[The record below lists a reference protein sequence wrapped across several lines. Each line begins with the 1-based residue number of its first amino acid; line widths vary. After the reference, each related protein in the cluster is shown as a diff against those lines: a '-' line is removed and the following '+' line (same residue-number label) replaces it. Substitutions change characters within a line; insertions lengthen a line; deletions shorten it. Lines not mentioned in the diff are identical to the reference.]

1 MSSSSLNLQRIPKLA
16 IEAGKKEIS
25 LSSRDKGEKEKDTAE
40 KKRQCLWGE
49 LPEKL
54 QEQLLERVN
63 KQLRKERIDPLTGL
77 PEGMTQDKL
86 RLPVPTPGVILD
98 FAATTAVSKA
108 AMRLAVSKAAMRA
121 GGGFGDKG
129 KGKGKAKGKGGGMQI
144 FVKTPTGNTITLD
157 VEPSDLIIG
166 VKALIESQEG
176 VEVMDKSL
184 VIWCD
189 ELMQLSELDI
199 KDGDTLNLV
208 DMAGHGT

>member
-108 AMRLAVSKAAMRA
+108 AMRA

-129 KGKGKAKGKGGGMQI
+129 KGEGKNKGKGEGMQI
-144 FVKTPTGNTITLD
+144 FVKHPTSNTITLD

-166 VKALIESQEG
+166 VKALIEGQEG
-176 VEVMDKSL
+176 VEVMGKSL
-184 VIWCD
+184 VKRCD
-189 ELMQLSELDI
+189 ELAQLSELAI
-199 KDGDTLNLV
+199 RDGDTLHLV
-208 DMAGHGT
+208 DMPGET

>member
-1 MSSSSLNLQRIPKLA
+1 M
-16 IEAGKKEIS
+16 
-25 LSSRDKGEKEKDTAE
+25 
-40 KKRQCLWGE
+40 
-49 LPEKL
+49 
-54 QEQLLERVN
+54 ERVN
-63 KQLRKERIDPLTGL
+63 KQLGKEIIDPLTGL
-77 PEGMTQDKL
+77 PEGMTQDEFDKMSRAM
-86 RLPVPTPGVILD
+86 RLPLPMPGVILD
-98 FAATTAVSKA
+98 FAATSP
-108 AMRLAVSKAAMRA
+108 LDFAVSKAAMRA

-129 KGKGKAKGKGGGMQI
+129 KGKGKAKGKGEGMQI
-144 FVKTPTGNTITLD
+144 FVKTPTGNTITLDD

-199 KDGDTLNLV
+199 KDGDTLHLV

>member
-77 PEGMTQDKL
+77 PEGMTQDEFDEMNRATRLKL
-86 RLPVPTPGVILD
+86 RDEKKLV
-98 FAATTAVSKA
+98 
-108 AMRLAVSKAAMRA
+108 
-121 GGGFGDKG
+121 KG
-129 KGKGKAKGKGGGMQI
+129 REEA
-144 FVKTPTGNTITLD
+144 PP
-157 VEPSDLIIG
+157 EPR
-166 VKALIESQEG
+166 EG
-176 VEVMDKSL
+176 APP
-184 VIWCD
+184 
-189 ELMQLSELDI
+189 
-199 KDGDTLNLV
+199 NP
-208 DMAGHGT
+208 